1 MAQVK
6 LKDETERISFNG
18 RSADITKDNLTLER
32 FEWVKAN
39 HPALVS
45 RFEVIEDEQPKA
57 KANGKGEKE

>member
-1 MAQVK
+1 MTVK

-45 RFEVIEDEQPKA
+45 RFVIEDDPKA

>member
-18 RSADITKDNLTLER
+18 RSADITKENLTWER

-45 RFEVIEDEQPKA
+45 RFEVIEEPKA

>member
-6 LKDETERISFNG
+6 LKDETERITFNG
-18 RSADITKDNLTLER
+18 RSADITKENLTWER
-32 FEWVKAN
+32 YEWVKAN

-45 RFEVIEDEQPKA
+45 KFVVTEDEPKV